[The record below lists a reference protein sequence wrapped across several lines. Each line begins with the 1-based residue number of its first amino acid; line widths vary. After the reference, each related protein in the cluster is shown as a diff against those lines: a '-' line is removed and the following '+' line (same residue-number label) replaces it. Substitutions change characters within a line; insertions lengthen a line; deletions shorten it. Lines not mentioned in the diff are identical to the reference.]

1 MITTQDR
8 YNVSTL
14 QRPLWS
20 RIILMVMFVAASL
33 VSYSLSQEQQKLDRN
48 PGMMFQS
55 VLPHKTRSEKPA
67 SWVFAGEGGT
77 RKNGPITIILPGGFT
92 NQGGANVFADS
103 LTSAST
109 VLNPQDMVAGT
120 EFAVGIWPAN
130 EQTQFQQPIEIR
142 IAINAAKLPTKDKRN
157 LTLMMYNPQNMI
169 WEAQPSQFV
178 DSTLE
183 VVARVQLFK
192 PVAKDFPSWG
202 GRTLFCVVNRV
213 LYQTSTSTNPKA
225 KQTGNLRS
233 GPGLQYPIVG
243 KVAQSQP
250 LEIVEKSVD
259 GQWYKLSNQMWIAA
273 FLVSNPPELPAAKP
287 IPSLTATP

>member
-20 RIILMVMFVAASL
+20 RIVLMVMFVAASL

-55 VLPHKTRSEKPA
+55 VLPHETRSEKPV

-120 EFAVGIWPAN
+120 EFTVGIWPAN

-142 IAINAAKLPTKDKRN
+142 IAINAAKLPAKDKRN

-183 VVARVQLFK
+183 VVTRVQLFK
-192 PVAKDFPSWG
+192 PVAKDFPNWG

-213 LYQTSTSTNPKA
+213 STNTNPKA

-243 KVAQSQP
+243 KIAQSQP
-250 LEIVEKSVD
+250 LQIVEKSGD

-273 FLVSNPPELPAAKP
+273 FLVSNPPDLPAAKP